1 MGKHL
6 YREITKGDA
15 GELPGAGLFGVS
27 GLQSPSRDL
36 AASESSSTANRGLEP
51 LDTGGS

>member
-6 YREITKGDA
+6 YLESTKGDA
-15 GELPGAGLFGVS
+15 GELPGACLFGIS
-27 GLQSPSRDL
+27 GRQSLSRDQ

>member
-6 YREITKGDA
+6 YLENTKGDA
-15 GELPGAGLFGVS
+15 GELPVAGFFGIS
-27 GLQSPSRDL
+27 GRQSPSRDQ
-36 AASESSSTANRGLEP
+36 AASESCSTANRGLEP

>member
-6 YREITKGDA
+6 YLESTKGDA
-15 GELPGAGLFGVS
+15 GELPGAGLSGFS
-27 GLQSPSRDL
+27 GLQSPSRDQ
-36 AASESSSTANRGLEP
+36 AASESCSTANRGLEP